1 MKTFRKILLLTTL
14 LMIFALP
21 STAFA
26 GELFDQVVFSG
37 TYTLRSGE
45 TLDGNLVV
53 FGGNVNI
60 EEGALVDGEVLA
72 FGGSIFVDG
81 EVDGNLT
88 ALGGLIRLG
97 SSAYIDGD
105 LVSIGALVQRDEGS
119 AIEGQ
124 VITET
129 DFPFQFEFPPID
141 LKPPVDLTLPTF
153 RTPRIM
159 FDHNPLREVVW
170 FLFRTFMISVLAM
183 LVVMFLPKQTEQ
195 SAETI
200 IKEPVVTGGIG
211 ILSIVAIPILLV
223 ILSLTLILIP
233 FTLLGF
239 LVYGLALLFGWIA
252 LGYEVGRRFVEMLN
266 REWTAPIVAG
276 LGTFGLTFVALSL
289 SYIPCIGWV
298 VFFLVA
304 SIGLG
309 TVILTRFGTQA
320 YPVGGLVPADS
331 GEKAE
336 DVIVDVD
343 EPVEEEKPKGRA
355 KKKSE

>member
-1 MKTFRKILLLTTL
+1 MKTFRRILLLTTI

-21 STAFA
+21 SAAFA
-26 GELFDQVVFSG
+26 GEFFDQVVFSG

-53 FGGNVNI
+53 LGGTVNI
-60 EEGALVDGEVLA
+60 EENALVNGEVLA
-72 FGGSIFVDG
+72 MGGSIFIDG

-97 SSAYIDGD
+97 ETAFIDGD

-119 AIEGQ
+119 VVEGQ

-129 DFPFQFEFPPID
+129 DFPFQISVPS
-141 LKPPVDLTLPTF
+141 VDLTPPFEFTSPSVF
-153 RTPRIM
+153 MPRFM
-159 FDHNPLREVVW
+159 TQFNPLREVTW
-170 FLFRTFMISVLAM
+170 FLFRTFMISALAM
-183 LVVMFLPKQTEQ
+183 LVVMFLPKQTEE
-195 SAETI
+195 AANTI

-211 ILSIVAIPILLV
+211 LLSIVAIPILL
-223 ILSLTLILIP
+223 IMLSLTLILIP
-233 FTLLGF
+233 FTLLGSM
-239 LVYGLALLFGWIA
+239 VYVLALLFGWII
-252 LGYEVGRRFVEMLN
+252 LGHEVGRRFAQMLN

-289 SYIPCIGWV
+289 TYIPCIGWI
-298 VFFLVA
+298 VFFLIA

-320 YPVGGLVPADS
+320 FPVVGLVPADEGAS
-331 GEKAE
+331 PE
-336 DVIVDVD
+336 DVIVDVE
-343 EPVEEEKPKGRA
+343 EPAEEKPKARG